1 MKRLAAAVFVLLSLC
16 AMARADETGKKGRA
30 VFEKFKPAVIS
41 VRVVVSVSA
50 GGNSRDTEG
59 WANGAV
65 LDATGLSIVALSFLD
80 PTDLYAKMGDTE
92 SGNTTVK
99 IASLRMILAGGEE
112 IPAEVV
118 LRDKDLD
125 LAYIRPT
132 DQAKAPF
139 PNVDLAQTT
148 EPQLLDEVV
157 IITQLGEVARRAHS
171 ASIDRVETIVE
182 KPRHYFMVGEH
193 RANAVLSAPV
203 FSLEGQFIGLGAMR
217 AISAAGDGGMGDNVV
232 VVIVPAKDI
241 KEGIAQVPAPKG

>member
-1 MKRLAAAVFVLLSLC
+1 MLRIALSLL
-16 AMARADETGKKGRA
+16 AVLALSTFAQADEIAEKGRA

-50 GGNSRDTEG
+50 GGNSQDTEG

-65 LDATGLSIVALSFLD
+65 LDPTGLCVVALSFLD
-80 PTDLYAKMGDTE
+80 PTDLYAKMGDQNGGSTA
-92 SGNTTVK
+92 VK
-99 IASLRMILAGGEE
+99 IASLRLILAGGEE

-118 LRDKDLD
+118 LRDKELD

-132 DQAKAPF
+132 EAPKAPYA
-139 PNVDLAQTT
+139 NVDLEHVN
-148 EPQLLDEVV
+148 EPQLLDHVL

-171 ASIDRVETIVE
+171 ASLERIETIVD

-203 FSLEGQFIGLGAMR
+203 FSLEGQFIGFGAMR
-217 AISAAGDGGMGDNVV
+217 AINSTGNGGMGDNVL

-241 KEGIAQVPAPKG
+241 KDGVTQVPAPKA

>member
-1 MKRLAAAVFVLLSLC
+1 MQRIALSLLAAMVLCVSVV
-16 AMARADETGKKGRA
+16 ADEVAEKGRA

-50 GGNSRDTEG
+50 GGNSQDTEG

-65 LDATGLSIVALSFLD
+65 LDQSGLCVVALSFLD
-80 PTDLYAKMGDTE
+80 PTDLYAKMGDQNGGST
-92 SGNTTVK
+92 SVK
-99 IASLRMILAGGEE
+99 IASLRLILADGTE

-118 LRDKDLD
+118 LRDKELD
-125 LAYIRPT
+125 LAYLRPT
-132 DQAKAPF
+132 EAPKT
-139 PNVDLAQTT
+139 PYANVDLEKVA

-171 ASIDRVETIVE
+171 VSVDRIETIVD
-182 KPRHYFMVGEH
+182 KPRHYFMLGEH

-203 FSLEGQFIGLGAMR
+203 FSLDGQFIGLGAMR
-217 AISAAGDGGMGDNVV
+217 AINSAGDGGMGDNVL

-241 KEGIAQVPAPKG
+241 KDGVTQVPAPKG